1 MRVIYERRMFMGK
14 NYEKLGDEIIT
25 RLGGEQ
31 NITKLFHCATRL
43 LFSLQIC
50 LRQTWKESRSC
61 RMSWV

>member
-1 MRVIYERRMFMGK
+1 MGK

-25 RLGGEQ
+25 RLGGKQ

-43 LFSLQIC
+43 RFQLC

-61 RMSWV
+61 RMSWA

>member
-43 LFSLQIC
+43 RFQLAD
-50 LRQTWKESRSC
+50 
-61 RMSWV
+61 MSKA